1 MVEKERMTSV
11 EVLVIG
17 GGHAGCEAALASAR
31 MGVETALVTLDAS
44 KIGQMSCNPSIGG
57 LGKGQLVRE
66 VDALGGEMG
75 KAADATAVQVRML
88 NTRKGPAVQS
98 LRSQNDRVAYR
109 DYMQRV
115 IGETPNLTV
124 VEGEVASLDV
134 DQRRVTGIRTI
145 DGRALSCRAVVVASG
160 TFLNGVMH
168 RGASNSPGGRLGER
182 AATELSDSLRNLGF
196 DIGRLKTG
204 TPPRVDGKSIDYSEL
219 EIIAGDEFPEHFS
232 QERLSPADEQ
242 LPCYLTFTNART
254 HDIIRSALDQSPMYS
269 GRITGRGPRYCPSVE
284 DKIVRFPDRDSH
296 QIILEPEGWNTDEVY
311 VNGFSTSLPEPV
323 QDRALHTMKGLEDAE
338 ILQFGYAVEYD
349 FIPPENLTRSLE
361 TRQVDGLFLA
371 GQINGTTGYE
381 EAAAQGILAG
391 INAALKVSN
400 RPSFTLDRGEA
411 YIGVMVDDLIT
422 KGADEPYRM
431 FTSRAEYRLLLRH
444 DNADIRLSDR
454 AFEIGVIARERHE
467 ATVSQRRLVE
477 AESDRLKKEYVAP
490 VRINPILETRSST
503 PVSEPV
509 SLHKLLS
516 RPEIQYSDLYTVD
529 PDPMDHEP
537 SVIAQIQT
545 AVKYA
550 GYLERQHKEIARMR
564 TWESRGIPGNFDYA
578 SIRAMSHEA
587 REKLASVRPA
597 NVGQASRIPG
607 VTPADLSILVVH
619 LERVSAKQRSEKS
632 SAENRMFHVE
642 HSKT

>member
-1 MVEKERMTSV
+1 
-11 EVLVIG
+11 
-17 GGHAGCEAALASAR
+17 
-31 MGVETALVTLDAS
+31 MGVDTALVTLDAA

-75 KAADATAVQVRML
+75 KAADATAVQVKML

-115 IGETPNLTV
+115 IGETRNLAV
-124 VEGEVASLDV
+124 VEGEVTALDV
-134 DQRRVTGIRTI
+134 DRRGVTGIRTA
-145 DGRALSCRAVVVASG
+145 DGRSIACRAVVVASG

-168 RGASNSPGGRLGER
+168 RGRSNAPGGRLGEK
-182 AATELSDSLRNLGF
+182 AATKLSDSLRELGF
-196 DIGRLKTG
+196 NIGRLKTG
-204 TPPRVDGKSIDYSEL
+204 TPPRIDGKSIDFSQL
-219 EIIAGDEFPEHFS
+219 EIIPGDEFPEHFS
-232 QERLSPADEQ
+232 QERLSPPDEQ
-242 LPCYLTFTNART
+242 LPCYQTFTNART

-323 QDRALHTMKGLEDAE
+323 QDRALHTIKGLEKAE

-349 FIPPENLTRSLE
+349 FIPPENLTRTLE
-361 TRQVDGLFLA
+361 TRQLAGLFLA

-391 INAALKVSN
+391 INAALSVRD
-400 RPSFTLDRGEA
+400 RPAFTLDRGEA

-444 DNADIRLSDR
+444 DNADMRLSDR
-454 AFEIGVIARERHE
+454 AFEIGVISKERHE
-467 ATVSQRRLVE
+467 ATVRRRRVVEEETERLQRV
-477 AESDRLKKEYVAP
+477 YVAP
-490 VRINPILETRSST
+490 DRVNGILEARSSAT
-503 PVSEPV
+503 VSEPV
-509 SLHKLLS
+509 ALHKLLS
-516 RPEIQYSDLYTVD
+516 RPEIQYSDLYAID
-529 PDPMDHEP
+529 PVPMEHEP
-537 SVIAQIQT
+537 SVIGQIQT

-550 GYLERQHKEIARMR
+550 GYLDRQHKEIQRMR
-564 TWESRGIPGNFDYA
+564 SWESRVIPADFDYA

-587 REKLASVRPA
+587 REKLTAIRPA
-597 NVGQASRIPG
+597 NVSQASRIPG

-619 LERVSAKQRSEKS
+619 LERRKADRRDKKQ
-632 SAENRMFHVE
+632 MFHVE

>member
-1 MVEKERMTSV
+1 
-11 EVLVIG
+11 
-17 GGHAGCEAALASAR
+17 
-31 MGVETALVTLDAS
+31 MGVDTALVTLDAA

-75 KAADATAVQVRML
+75 KAADATAVQVKML

-115 IGETPNLTV
+115 IGETGNLTV
-124 VEGEVASLDV
+124 VEGEVTALDV
-134 DQRRVTGIRTI
+134 DRRGVTGIRTA
-145 DGRALSCRAVVVASG
+145 DGRSIACRAVVVASG

-168 RGASNSPGGRLGER
+168 RGRSNAPGGRLGEK
-182 AATELSDSLRNLGF
+182 AATELSDSLRELGF
-196 DIGRLKTG
+196 NIGRLKTG
-204 TPPRVDGKSIDYSEL
+204 TPPRIDGKSIDYSQL
-219 EIIAGDEFPEHFS
+219 EIIPGDEFPEHFS
-232 QERLSPADEQ
+232 EERLSPPDEQ
-242 LPCYLTFTNART
+242 LPCYQTFTNART

-284 DKIVRFPDRDSH
+284 DKIVRFADRDSH

-323 QDRALHTMKGLEDAE
+323 QDRALHTIKGLEEAE
-338 ILQFGYAVEYD
+338 IIQFGYAVEYD
-349 FIPPENLTRSLE
+349 FIPPENLTRTLE
-361 TRQVDGLFLA
+361 TRQLAGLFLA

-391 INAALKVSN
+391 INAALSVRE
-400 RPSFTLDRGEA
+400 RPAFTLDRGEA

-444 DNADIRLSDR
+444 DNADMRLSDR
-454 AFEIGVIARERHE
+454 AFEIGVISKERHE
-467 ATVSQRRLVE
+467 TTVRRRRVVEEETERLQRV
-477 AESDRLKKEYVAP
+477 YVAP
-490 VRINPILETRSST
+490 DRVNGILEARSSAT
-503 PVSEPV
+503 VTEPV

-516 RPEIQYSDLYTVD
+516 RPEIQYSDLYAID
-529 PDPMDHEP
+529 PDPMEHEP
-537 SVIAQIQT
+537 SVIGQIQT

-550 GYLERQHKEIARMR
+550 GYLDRQRKEIERMR
-564 TWESRGIPGNFDYA
+564 SWESRVIPADFDYA

-587 REKLASVRPA
+587 REKLTAIRPA

-619 LERVSAKQRSEKS
+619 LERRKADQRDKKQV
-632 SAENRMFHVE
+632 FHVE

>member
-1 MVEKERMTSV
+1 MKQVEI
-11 EVLVIG
+11 LVIG

-31 MGVETALVTLDAS
+31 MGVKTALVTLDAS

-75 KAADATAVQVRML
+75 KAADVTAVQTKML

-109 DYMQRV
+109 DYMQQV
-115 IGETPNLTV
+115 IADTANLTV
-124 VEGEVASLDV
+124 VEGEVSHLDV
-134 DQRRVTGIRTI
+134 HQRRVAGIRTR
-145 DGRALSCRAVVVASG
+145 DGRSISCKCVVVASG

-168 RGASNSPGGRLGER
+168 RGTSNAPGGRLGEK
-182 AATELSDSLRNLGF
+182 AATELSDSLRALGF
-196 DIGRLKTG
+196 NIGRLKTG
-204 TPPRVDGKSIDYSEL
+204 TPPRIDGKTIDYNGL
-219 EIIAGDEFPEHFS
+219 DIIPGDEYPEHFS

-242 LPCYLTFTNART
+242 LPCYMTFTNTRT
-254 HDIIRSALDQSPMYS
+254 HEIIGSALDQSPLYS

-323 QDRALHTMKGLEDAE
+323 QEQALHTIKGLENAE

-349 FIPPENLTRSLE
+349 FIPPENLTGSLE
-361 TRQVDGLFLA
+361 SRQVAGLFLA

-391 INAALKVSN
+391 INAGLAVRDRS
-400 RPSFTLDRGEA
+400 PFILDRGEA

-444 DNADIRLSDR
+444 DNADMRLAER
-454 AFEIGVIARERHE
+454 AFEIGVISRERRE
-467 ATVSQRRLVE
+467 VTVERRRLVE
-477 AESDRLKKEYVAP
+477 EETDRLKHVYVMPEA
-490 VRINPILETRSST
+490 INPLLAERTSS
-503 PVSEPV
+503 PVSESV
-509 SLHKLLS
+509 TLYKLLS
-516 RPEIQYSDLYTVD
+516 RPEIQYSDISTAD
-529 PDPMDHEP
+529 PCPMDYEP
-537 SVIAQIQT
+537 SVISQIQT
-545 AVKYA
+545 TVKYA
-550 GYLERQHKEIARMR
+550 GYLERQQKDIERMR
-564 TWESRGIPGNFDYA
+564 SWETRDIPQDFDYA
-578 SIRAMSHEA
+578 SIEALSHEA
-587 REKLASVRPA
+587 REKMGQIRPA

-607 VTPADLSILVVH
+607 VTPADVSILVVH
-619 LERVSAKQRSEKS
+619 LERYAS
-632 SAENRMFHVE
+632 SAHAKNKMFHVE
-642 HSKT
+642 HQKT

>member
-1 MVEKERMTSV
+1 MKQV

-31 MGVETALVTLDAS
+31 MGVTTALVTLDAS

-75 KAADATAVQVRML
+75 RAADATALQVKML

-98 LRSQNDRVAYR
+98 LRSQNDRIAYR
-109 DYMQRV
+109 EYMQRV
-115 IGETPNLTV
+115 IGGTDNLAV
-124 VEGEVASLDV
+124 VEGEVSHLEV
-134 DQRRVTGIRTI
+134 GQGRVKGIRTR
-145 DGRALSCRAVVVASG
+145 DGRSISCRAVVVASG
-160 TFLNGVMH
+160 TFLNGIMH
-168 RGASNSPGGRLGER
+168 RGTSNAPGGRLGEK
-182 AATELSDSLRNLGF
+182 AATELSDSLRALGF
-196 DIGRLKTG
+196 NIGRLKTG
-204 TPPRVDGKSIDYSEL
+204 TPPRIDGNSIDYSEL
-219 EIIAGDEFPEHFS
+219 EIIPGDEFPEHFS
-232 QERLSPADEQ
+232 QERLSPPDEQ
-242 LPCYLTFTNART
+242 LPCYLTFTNPRT

-284 DKIVRFPDRDSH
+284 DKIVRFSDRDSH

-323 QDRALHTMKGLEDAE
+323 QDQALHTIKGLENAA
-338 ILQFGYAVEYD
+338 ILQYGYAVEYD

-361 TRQVDGLFLA
+361 TRQVGGLFLA

-391 INAALKVSN
+391 INAALSVTD
-400 RPSFTLDRGEA
+400 RPAFILDRGEA
-411 YIGVMVDDLIT
+411 YIGVMIDDLIT

-444 DNADIRLSDR
+444 DNADMRLSDR
-454 AFEIGVIARERHE
+454 AVDIGVISRERHE
-467 ATVSQRRLVE
+467 ATVTRRRLVE
-477 AESDRLKKEYVAP
+477 GETDRLKRVYVPPAD
-490 VRINPILETRSST
+490 VNPLLQAKSSA

-516 RPEIQYSDLYTVD
+516 RPEIQYSDIYPVD

-537 SVIAQIQT
+537 SVIGQIQT
-545 AVKYA
+545 SVKYA
-550 GYLERQHKEIARMR
+550 GYLERQQKEIERMR
-564 TWESRGIPGNFDYA
+564 SWESRTIPTDFEYLA
-578 SIRAMSHEA
+578 IKALSHEA
-587 REKLASVRPA
+587 REKLDSIRPA

-607 VTPADLSILVVH
+607 ITPADLSILVVH
-619 LERVSAKQRSEKS
+619 LERRASDPRDEDKV
-632 SAENRMFHVE
+632 FHVE
-642 HSKT
+642 HRKA

>member
-1 MVEKERMTSV
+1 
-11 EVLVIG
+11 
-17 GGHAGCEAALASAR
+17 
-31 MGVETALVTLDAS
+31 MGVDTALVTLDAA

-75 KAADATAVQVRML
+75 KAADATAVQVKML

-115 IGETPNLTV
+115 IGETGNLTV
-124 VEGEVASLDV
+124 VEGEVTALDV
-134 DQRRVTGIRTI
+134 DRRGVTGIRTA
-145 DGRALSCRAVVVASG
+145 DGRSISCRAVVVASG

-168 RGASNSPGGRLGER
+168 RGRSNAPGGRLGEK
-182 AATELSDSLRNLGF
+182 AATELSDSLRELGF
-196 DIGRLKTG
+196 NIGRLKTG
-204 TPPRVDGKSIDYSEL
+204 TPPRIDGKSIDYSQL
-219 EIIAGDEFPEHFS
+219 EIIPGDEFPEHFS
-232 QERLSPADEQ
+232 EERLSPPDEQ
-242 LPCYLTFTNART
+242 LPCYQTFTNART

-284 DKIVRFPDRDSH
+284 DKIVRFADRDSH

-323 QDRALHTMKGLEDAE
+323 QDRALHTIKGLEEAE

-349 FIPPENLTRSLE
+349 FIPPENLTRTLE
-361 TRQVDGLFLA
+361 TRQLAGLFLA

-391 INAALKVSN
+391 INAALSVRD
-400 RPSFTLDRGEA
+400 RPAFTLDRGEA

-444 DNADIRLSDR
+444 DNADMRLSDR
-454 AFEIGVIARERHE
+454 AFEIGVISKERHE
-467 ATVSQRRLVE
+467 TTVRRRRVVEEETERLQRV
-477 AESDRLKKEYVAP
+477 YVAP
-490 VRINPILETRSST
+490 DRVNGILEARSSAT
-503 PVSEPV
+503 VSEPV

-516 RPEIQYSDLYTVD
+516 RPEIQYSDLYAID
-529 PDPMDHEP
+529 PDPMEHEP
-537 SVIAQIQT
+537 SVIGQIQT

-550 GYLERQHKEIARMR
+550 GYLDRQRKEIERMR
-564 TWESRGIPGNFDYA
+564 SWESRVIPADFDYT

-587 REKLASVRPA
+587 REKLTGIRPA

-619 LERVSAKQRSEKS
+619 LERRKADQRDKKQ
-632 SAENRMFHVE
+632 MFHVE

>member
-1 MVEKERMTSV
+1 MDGNDQQTTV

-75 KAADATAVQVRML
+75 KAADATAVQVKML

-98 LRSQNDRVAYR
+98 LRSQNDRAAYR

-115 IGETPNLTV
+115 IGETQNLTV
-124 VEGEVASLDV
+124 VEGEVSQVEVEKCRIAGV
-134 DQRRVTGIRTI
+134 RTS
-145 DGRALSCRAVVVASG
+145 DGRSISCQAVIVASG

-168 RGASNSPGGRLGER
+168 RGASNAPGGRLGEK
-182 AATELSDSLRNLGF
+182 AATSLSDSLRNLGF
-196 DIGRLKTG
+196 NIGRLKTG
-204 TPPRVDGKSIDYSEL
+204 TPPRIDGNSIDYSML
-219 EIIAGDEFPEHFS
+219 DIIPGDEFPEHFS

-242 LPCYLTFTNART
+242 LPCYQTFTNART
-254 HDIIRSALDQSPMYS
+254 HEIIRSALDQSPMFS

-311 VNGFSTSLPEPV
+311 VNGFSTSLPEPI
-323 QDRALHTMKGLEDAE
+323 QDLALHTIKGLEKAE
-338 ILQFGYAVEYD
+338 IVQFGYAVEYD

-361 TRQVDGLFLA
+361 TRQVAGLFLA

-381 EAAAQGILAG
+381 EAAAQGIYAG
-391 INAALKVSN
+391 INAALSVRK
-400 RPSFTLDRGEA
+400 RPAFILDRGEA
-411 YIGVMVDDLIT
+411 YIGVMIDDLIT

-444 DNADIRLSDR
+444 DNADMRLSDR
-454 AFEIGVIARERHE
+454 AFEVGVISRERHE
-467 ATVSQRRLVE
+467 TTVGRRRLVE
-477 AESDRLKKEYVAP
+477 GETERLKRVFVAP
-490 VRINPILETRSST
+490 DVINGILKARSSM
-503 PVSEPV
+503 PVAEPV
-509 SLHKLLS
+509 SMHKLLS
-516 RPEIQYSDLYTVD
+516 RPEIQYSDLYPVD
-529 PDPMDHEP
+529 PAPMDHEP
-537 SVIAQIQT
+537 SVIGQIQT

-550 GYLERQHKEIARMR
+550 GYLDRQRKEIERMR
-564 TWESRGIPGNFDYA
+564 TWESRGLPSDFDYA

-587 REKLASVRPA
+587 REKLTEIRPA

-619 LERVSAKQRSEKS
+619 LERRKS
-632 SAENRMFHVE
+632 VRRVKRQVFHVE
-642 HSKT
+642 QSKT

>member
-1 MVEKERMTSV
+1 
-11 EVLVIG
+11 
-17 GGHAGCEAALASAR
+17 
-31 MGVETALVTLDAS
+31 MGVDTALVTLDAA

-75 KAADATAVQVRML
+75 KAADATAVQVKML

-115 IGETPNLTV
+115 IGETGNLAV
-124 VEGEVASLDV
+124 VEGEVTALDV
-134 DQRRVTGIRTI
+134 DRRGVTGIRTA
-145 DGRALSCRAVVVASG
+145 DGRSIACRAVVVASG

-168 RGASNSPGGRLGER
+168 RGRSNAPGGRLGEK
-182 AATELSDSLRNLGF
+182 AATELSDSLRELGF
-196 DIGRLKTG
+196 NIGRLKTG
-204 TPPRVDGKSIDYSEL
+204 TPPRIDGKSIDYSQL
-219 EIIAGDEFPEHFS
+219 DIIPGDEFPEHFS
-232 QERLSPADEQ
+232 EERLSPPDEQ
-242 LPCYLTFTNART
+242 LPCYQTFTNART

-323 QDRALHTMKGLEDAE
+323 QDRALHTIKGLEQAE

-349 FIPPENLTRSLE
+349 FIPPENLTRTLE
-361 TRQVDGLFLA
+361 TRQLAGLFLA

-391 INAALKVSN
+391 INAALSVRA
-400 RPSFTLDRGEA
+400 RPAFTLDRGEA

-444 DNADIRLSDR
+444 DNADMRLSDR
-454 AFEIGVIARERHE
+454 AFEIGVISKERHE
-467 ATVSQRRLVE
+467 ATVRRRRVVEEETERLQRV
-477 AESDRLKKEYVAP
+477 YVAP
-490 VRINPILETRSST
+490 DRVNGILEARSSAT
-503 PVSEPV
+503 VSEPV
-509 SLHKLLS
+509 ALHKLLS
-516 RPEIQYSDLYTVD
+516 RPEIQYSDLYAID
-529 PDPMDHEP
+529 PDPMEHEP
-537 SVIAQIQT
+537 SVIGQIQT

-550 GYLERQHKEIARMR
+550 GYLDRQHKEIERMR
-564 TWESRGIPGNFDYA
+564 SWESRVIPADFDYA

-587 REKLASVRPA
+587 REKLTAIRPA

-619 LERVSAKQRSEKS
+619 LERRKADRRDKKQ
-632 SAENRMFHVE
+632 MFHVE

>member
-1 MVEKERMTSV
+1 MVENDRLTTV

-75 KAADATAVQVRML
+75 RAADATAVQVKML

-115 IGETPNLTV
+115 IGDTPNLTV
-124 VEGEVASLDV
+124 VEGEVACLDV
-134 DQRRVTGIRTI
+134 GQRRVTGVRTS
-145 DGRALSCRAVVVASG
+145 DGRTLYCRAVVVASG

-168 RGASNSPGGRLGER
+168 RGASNAPGGRLGER
-182 AATELSDSLRNLGF
+182 AATELSDSLRDLGF

-204 TPPRVDGKSIDYSEL
+204 TPPRIDGKSIDYSAL
-219 EIIAGDEFPEHFS
+219 EIIPGDEYPEQFS
-232 QERLSPADEQ
+232 HERQSPADEQ

-284 DKIVRFPDRDSH
+284 DKIVRFPDRDNH

-311 VNGFSTSLPEPV
+311 VNGFSTSLPEPE
-323 QDRALHTMKGLEDAE
+323 QERALHTIRGLEKAE

-349 FIPPENLTRSLE
+349 FIPPENLIRSLE
-361 TRQVDGLFLA
+361 TRQVGGLFLA

-391 INAALKVSN
+391 INAALKVGN
-400 RPSFTLDRGEA
+400 RPAFTLDRGEA

-454 AFEIGVIARERHE
+454 AFEIGVISRARHDDTTRR
-467 ATVSQRRLVE
+467 RRLVE
-477 AESDRLKKEYVAP
+477 AETDRLKRQFVTP
-490 VRINPILETRSST
+490 DRINGILETRSSSH
-503 PVSEPV
+503 VSDPV

-516 RPEIQYSDLYTVD
+516 RPEIQYSDLYPVD
-529 PDPMDHEP
+529 PDPMEHDP
-537 SVIAQIQT
+537 SVIGQIQT
-545 AVKYA
+545 SVKYA
-550 GYLERQHKEIARMR
+550 GYLDRQSKEIARMR
-564 TWESRGIPGNFDYA
+564 SWESKLIPEEFDYA
-578 SIRAMSHEA
+578 SIKAMSHEA
-587 REKLASVRPA
+587 REKLAGIRPA

-619 LERVSAKQRSEKS
+619 LERRTATSRNAEK
-632 SAENRMFHVE
+632 MFHVE
-642 HSKT
+642 HNKT

>member
-1 MVEKERMTSV
+1 MKQV

-17 GGHAGCEAALASAR
+17 GGHAGCEAALAAAR
-31 MGVETALVTLDAS
+31 MGVTTALVTLDAS

-75 KAADATAVQVRML
+75 RAADATALQVKML

-98 LRSQNDRVAYR
+98 LRSQNDRIAYR
-109 DYMQRV
+109 EYMQRV
-115 IGETPNLTV
+115 IGGTDNLAV
-124 VEGEVASLDV
+124 VEGEVSHLEV
-134 DQRRVTGIRTI
+134 GQGRVKGIRTR
-145 DGRALSCRAVVVASG
+145 DGRSISCRAVVVASG
-160 TFLNGVMH
+160 TFLNGIMH
-168 RGASNSPGGRLGER
+168 RGTSNAPGGRLGEK
-182 AATELSDSLRNLGF
+182 AATELSDSLRALGF

-204 TPPRVDGKSIDYSEL
+204 TPPRIDGNSIDYSEL
-219 EIIAGDEFPEHFS
+219 EIIPGDEFPEHFS
-232 QERLSPADEQ
+232 QERLSPPDEQ
-242 LPCYLTFTNART
+242 LPCYLTFTNPRT

-284 DKIVRFPDRDSH
+284 DKIVRFSDRDSH

-323 QDRALHTMKGLEDAE
+323 QDQALHTIKGLENAA
-338 ILQFGYAVEYD
+338 ILQYGYAVEYD

-361 TRQVDGLFLA
+361 TRQVGGLFLA

-391 INAALKVSN
+391 INAALSVTD
-400 RPSFTLDRGEA
+400 RPAFILDRGEA
-411 YIGVMVDDLIT
+411 YIGVMIDDLIT

-444 DNADIRLSDR
+444 DNADMRLSDR
-454 AFEIGVIARERHE
+454 AVDIGVISRERHE
-467 ATVSQRRLVE
+467 ATVTRRRLVE
-477 AESDRLKKEYVAP
+477 GETDRLKRVYVPPAE
-490 VRINPILETRSST
+490 VNPLLQAKSSA

-516 RPEIQYSDLYTVD
+516 RPEIQYSDIYPVD

-537 SVIAQIQT
+537 SVIGQIQT
-545 AVKYA
+545 SVKYA
-550 GYLERQHKEIARMR
+550 GYLERQQKEIERMR
-564 TWESRGIPGNFDYA
+564 SWESRTIPTDFEYLA
-578 SIRAMSHEA
+578 IKALSHEA
-587 REKLASVRPA
+587 REKLDSIRPA

-607 VTPADLSILVVH
+607 ITPADLSILVVH
-619 LERVSAKQRSEKS
+619 LERRASDPRDEDKV
-632 SAENRMFHVE
+632 FHVE
-642 HSKT
+642 HRKA

>member
-1 MVEKERMTSV
+1 MKSV

-31 MGVETALVTLDAS
+31 MGVRTALVTLDAS

-75 KAADATAVQVRML
+75 KAADATALQVKML

-109 DYMQRV
+109 KYMQRV
-115 IGETPNLTV
+115 IDEAENLTV
-124 VEGEVASLDV
+124 LEGEVTRMDV
-134 DQRRVTGIRTI
+134 DKRRVTAVHTR
-145 DGRALSCRAVVVASG
+145 DGRCIPCRTVVVASG
-160 TFLNGVMH
+160 TFLNGVTH
-168 RGASNSPGGRLGER
+168 RGTSNASGGRLGEP
-182 AATELSDSLRNLGF
+182 AATELSSSLRANGF
-196 DIGRLKTG
+196 NIGRLKTG
-204 TPPRVDGKSIDYSEL
+204 TPPRIDGRSIDYSVL
-219 EIIAGDEFPEHFS
+219 EAIPGDDMPEHFS
-232 QERLSPADEQ
+232 NERLSPPDEQ

-254 HDIIRSALDQSPMYS
+254 HAIIRSGLDQSPMYS

-311 VNGFSTSLPEPV
+311 VNGFSTSLPAPL
-323 QDRALHTMKGLEDAE
+323 QDQALHTIKGLEDAI

-361 TRQVDGLFLA
+361 TRQVGGLFLA

-391 INAALKVSN
+391 INAALSVRKE
-400 RPSFTLDRGEA
+400 PAFILDRGEA
-411 YIGVMVDDLIT
+411 YIGVMIDDLIT

-444 DNADIRLSDR
+444 DNADMRLSDR
-454 AFEIGVIARERHE
+454 AFETGVISRERHE
-467 ATVSQRRLVE
+467 ATVSKRRLV
-477 AESDRLKKEYVAP
+477 AEETDRLKRMYVAP
-490 VRINPILETRSST
+490 EQVNSLLKTKSSAT
-503 PVSEPV
+503 VSESV
-509 SLHKLLS
+509 SLYRLLS
-516 RPEIQYSDLYTVD
+516 RPEIQYSDLYAID
-529 PDPMDHEP
+529 PDPMHHEP
-537 SVIAQIQT
+537 SVISQIQT
-545 AVKYA
+545 AIKYA
-550 GYLERQHKEIARMR
+550 GYLERQQREIERMR
-564 TWESRGIPGNFDYA
+564 SWESRTIPAGFDYTA
-578 SIRAMSHEA
+578 ITALSHEA
-587 REKLASVRPA
+587 REKLNTIRPET
-597 NVGQASRIPG
+597 VGQASRISG

-619 LERVSAKQRSEKS
+619 LERSNATFRSKDQV
-632 SAENRMFHVE
+632 FHVE
-642 HSKT
+642 QAGT

>member
-1 MVEKERMTSV
+1 
-11 EVLVIG
+11 
-17 GGHAGCEAALASAR
+17 
-31 MGVETALVTLDAS
+31 MGVDTALVTLDAA

-75 KAADATAVQVRML
+75 KAADATAVQVKML

-115 IGETPNLTV
+115 IGETGNLTV
-124 VEGEVASLDV
+124 VEGEVTALDV
-134 DQRRVTGIRTI
+134 DRRGVTGIRTA
-145 DGRALSCRAVVVASG
+145 DGRSIACRAVVVASG

-168 RGASNSPGGRLGER
+168 RGRSNAPGGRLGEK
-182 AATELSDSLRNLGF
+182 AATELSDSLRELGF
-196 DIGRLKTG
+196 NIGRLKTG
-204 TPPRVDGKSIDYSEL
+204 TPPRIDGKSIDYSQL
-219 EIIAGDEFPEHFS
+219 DIIPGDEFPEHFS
-232 QERLSPADEQ
+232 EERLSPPDEQ
-242 LPCYLTFTNART
+242 LPCYQTFTNART

-323 QDRALHTMKGLEDAE
+323 QDRALHTIKGLEEAE

-349 FIPPENLTRSLE
+349 FIPPENLTRTLE
-361 TRQVDGLFLA
+361 TRQLAGLFLA

-391 INAALKVSN
+391 INAALSVRD
-400 RPSFTLDRGEA
+400 RPAFTLDRGEA

-444 DNADIRLSDR
+444 DNADMRLSDR
-454 AFEIGVIARERHE
+454 AFEIGVISKERHE
-467 ATVSQRRLVE
+467 TTVRRRRVVEEETERLQRV
-477 AESDRLKKEYVAP
+477 YVAP
-490 VRINPILETRSST
+490 DRVNGILEARSSAT
-503 PVSEPV
+503 VSEPV

-516 RPEIQYSDLYTVD
+516 RPEIQYSDLYAID
-529 PDPMDHEP
+529 PDPMEHEP
-537 SVIAQIQT
+537 SVIGQIQT

-550 GYLERQHKEIARMR
+550 GYLDRQRKEIERMR
-564 TWESRGIPGNFDYA
+564 SWESRVIPADFDYA

-587 REKLASVRPA
+587 REKLTAIRPA

-619 LERVSAKQRSEKS
+619 LERRKADRRDKKQV
-632 SAENRMFHVE
+632 FHVE

>member
-1 MVEKERMTSV
+1 MDGNDQMKPV

-31 MGVETALVTLDAS
+31 LGVETALVTLDAS

-75 KAADATAVQVRML
+75 KAADATAVQVKML

-98 LRSQNDRVAYR
+98 LRSQNDRIAYR

-115 IGETPNLTV
+115 IGETEHLTV
-124 VEGEVASLDV
+124 VEGEVSRLEVED
-134 DQRRVTGIRTI
+134 RRVVGIRTS
-145 DGRALSCRAVVVASG
+145 DGRIISCMAVIVASG

-168 RGASNSPGGRLGER
+168 RGTSNAPGGRLGEK
-182 AATELSDSLRNLGF
+182 AATELSDSLRALGF
-196 DIGRLKTG
+196 NIGRLKTG
-204 TPPRVDGKSIDYSEL
+204 TPPRIDGNSIDYSEL
-219 EIIAGDEFPEHFS
+219 EIMAGDKFPEHFS
-232 QERLSPADEQ
+232 HERLSPADEQ
-242 LPCYLTFTNART
+242 LPCYLTSTNART
-254 HDIIRSALDQSPMYS
+254 HEIIGSALDQSPMYS

-323 QDRALHTMKGLEDAE
+323 QDRALHTIKGLGNAV

-349 FIPPENLTRSLE
+349 FIPPENLTRTLE

-391 INAALKVSN
+391 INAALSVRN
-400 RPSFTLDRGEA
+400 RPAFILDRGEA
-411 YIGVMVDDLIT
+411 YIGVMIDDLIT

-444 DNADIRLSDR
+444 DNADLRLSDR
-454 AFEIGVIARERHE
+454 AYEIGVISRERHE
-467 ATVSQRRLVE
+467 ATEARRRMV
-477 AESDRLKKEYVAP
+477 DDQTNRLKQVYVAP
-490 VRINPILETRSST
+490 DKVNALLSGKSSA
-503 PVSEPV
+503 PVSESV
-509 SLHKLLS
+509 SLHKLMS
-516 RPEIQYSDLYTVD
+516 RPEIQYSDISAVD
-529 PDPMDHEP
+529 PVPIEHEP
-537 SVIAQIQT
+537 SVIGQIQT
-545 AVKYA
+545 AIKYA
-550 GYLERQHKEIARMR
+550 GYLERQQRDIERMR
-564 TWESRGIPGNFDYA
+564 TWESRAIPPGFDYA
-578 SIRAMSHEA
+578 SITALSHEA
-587 REKLASVRPA
+587 REKMAKIRPET
-597 NVGQASRIPG
+597 VGQASRIPG

-619 LERVSAKQRSEKS
+619 LERRDSTNRSETK
-632 SAENRMFHVE
+632 MFHVE
-642 HSKT
+642 HGES

>member
-1 MVEKERMTSV
+1 MKQV

-75 KAADATAVQVRML
+75 KAADVTAVQVKML

-115 IGETPNLTV
+115 IGDTANLTV
-124 VEGEVASLDV
+124 VEGEVSQLDV
-134 DQRRVTGIRTI
+134 DSRRLTGIRTS
-145 DGRALSCRAVVVASG
+145 DGRSISCRAVVVASG

-168 RGASNSPGGRLGER
+168 RGSSNESGGRLGEKS
-182 AATELSDSLRNLGF
+182 ATELSDSLRALGF
-196 DIGRLKTG
+196 NIGRLKTG
-204 TPPRVDGKSIDYSEL
+204 TPPRIDGNTIDYSEL
-219 EIIAGDEFPEHFS
+219 QIIPGDDFPEHFS
-232 QERLSPADEQ
+232 HERLSPADEQ
-242 LPCYLTFTNART
+242 LPCYLTFTNVRT
-254 HDIIRSALDQSPMYS
+254 HEIIGSALDQSPMHS

-284 DKIVRFPDRDSH
+284 DKIVRFPDRDRH

-323 QDRALHTMKGLEDAE
+323 QDQALHTITGLENAV
-338 ILQFGYAVEYD
+338 IIQFGYAVEYD
-349 FIPPENLTRSLE
+349 FIPPENLTRTLE
-361 TRQVDGLFLA
+361 TRQVAGLFLA

-391 INAALKVSN
+391 INAALSVRNKA
-400 RPSFTLDRGEA
+400 SFTLDRGEA
-411 YIGVMVDDLIT
+411 YIGVMIDDLIT

-444 DNADIRLSDR
+444 DNADMRLSDR
-454 AFEIGVIARERHE
+454 AFSIGVITRERHD
-467 ATVSQRRLVE
+467 ATVERRRLVE
-477 AESDRLKKEYVAP
+477 AETDRLKGVYVAP
-490 VRINPILETRSST
+490 EKVNPLLKARSSA
-503 PVSEPV
+503 PVSESV
-509 SLHKLLS
+509 SLYKLLS
-516 RPEIQYSDLYTVD
+516 RPEIQYADIAQVD

-537 SVIAQIQT
+537 SAIAQIQT

-550 GYLERQHKEIARMR
+550 GYLERQQKDIERMR
-564 TWESRGIPGNFDYA
+564 TWESRAIPSGFEYT
-578 SIRAMSHEA
+578 SITALSHEA
-587 REKLASVRPA
+587 REKMDKIRPQ

-607 VTPADLSILVVH
+607 VTPADISILVVH
-619 LERVSAKQRSEKS
+619 LERYATTVRSEYQV
-632 SAENRMFHVE
+632 FHVE
-642 HSKT
+642 HHKP

>member
-1 MVEKERMTSV
+1 
-11 EVLVIG
+11 
-17 GGHAGCEAALASAR
+17 
-31 MGVETALVTLDAS
+31 MGVDTALVTLDAA

-75 KAADATAVQVRML
+75 KAADATAVQVKML

-115 IGETPNLTV
+115 IGETGNLAV
-124 VEGEVASLDV
+124 VEGEVTALDV
-134 DQRRVTGIRTI
+134 DRRGVTGIRTA
-145 DGRALSCRAVVVASG
+145 DGRSIACRAVVVASG

-168 RGASNSPGGRLGER
+168 RGRSNAPGGRLGEK
-182 AATELSDSLRNLGF
+182 AATELSDSLRELGF
-196 DIGRLKTG
+196 NIGRLKTG
-204 TPPRVDGKSIDYSEL
+204 TPPRIDGKSIDYSQL
-219 EIIAGDEFPEHFS
+219 DIIPGDEFPEHFS
-232 QERLSPADEQ
+232 EERLSPPDEQ
-242 LPCYLTFTNART
+242 LPCYQTFTNART

-323 QDRALHTMKGLEDAE
+323 QDRALHTIKGLEQAE

-349 FIPPENLTRSLE
+349 FIPPENLTRTLE
-361 TRQVDGLFLA
+361 TRQLAGLFLA

-391 INAALKVSN
+391 INAALSVRA
-400 RPSFTLDRGEA
+400 RPAFTLDRGEA

-444 DNADIRLSDR
+444 DNADMRLSDR
-454 AFEIGVIARERHE
+454 AFEIGVISKERHE
-467 ATVSQRRLVE
+467 ATVRRRRVVEEETERLQRV
-477 AESDRLKKEYVAP
+477 YVAP
-490 VRINPILETRSST
+490 DRVNGILEARSSAA
-503 PVSEPV
+503 VSEPV

-516 RPEIQYSDLYTVD
+516 RPEIQYSDLYAID
-529 PDPMDHEP
+529 PVPMEHEL
-537 SVIAQIQT
+537 SVIGQIQT

-550 GYLERQHKEIARMR
+550 GYLDRQRKEIERMR
-564 TWESRGIPGNFDYA
+564 SWESRVIPADFDYV

-587 REKLASVRPA
+587 REKLARIRPA

-619 LERVSAKQRSEKS
+619 LERRNAARRDKS
-632 SAENRMFHVE
+632 QVFHVE

>member
-1 MVEKERMTSV
+1 
-11 EVLVIG
+11 
-17 GGHAGCEAALASAR
+17 
-31 MGVETALVTLDAS
+31 MGVDTALVTLDAA

-75 KAADATAVQVRML
+75 KAADATAVQVKML

-115 IGETPNLTV
+115 IGETGNLAV
-124 VEGEVASLDV
+124 VEGEVTALDV
-134 DQRRVTGIRTI
+134 DRRGVTGIRTA
-145 DGRALSCRAVVVASG
+145 DGRSIACRAVVVASG

-168 RGASNSPGGRLGER
+168 RGRSNAPGGRLGEK
-182 AATELSDSLRNLGF
+182 AATELSDSLRELGF
-196 DIGRLKTG
+196 NIGRLKTG
-204 TPPRVDGKSIDYSEL
+204 TPPRIDGKSIDFSQL
-219 EIIAGDEFPEHFS
+219 EIIPGDEFPEHFS
-232 QERLSPADEQ
+232 QERLSPPDEQ
-242 LPCYLTFTNART
+242 LPCYQTFTNART

-323 QDRALHTMKGLEDAE
+323 QDRALHTIKGLEQAE

-349 FIPPENLTRSLE
+349 FIPPENLTRTLE
-361 TRQVDGLFLA
+361 TRQLAGLFLA

-391 INAALKVSN
+391 INAALSVRD
-400 RPSFTLDRGEA
+400 RPAFTLDRGEA

-444 DNADIRLSDR
+444 DNADMRLSDR
-454 AFEIGVIARERHE
+454 AFEIGVISKERHE
-467 ATVSQRRLVE
+467 TTVRRRRVVEEETERLQRV
-477 AESDRLKKEYVAP
+477 YVAP
-490 VRINPILETRSST
+490 DRVNGILEARSSAT
-503 PVSEPV
+503 VSEPV

-516 RPEIQYSDLYTVD
+516 RPEIQYSDLYAID
-529 PDPMDHEP
+529 PDPMEHEP
-537 SVIAQIQT
+537 SVIGQIQT

-550 GYLERQHKEIARMR
+550 GYLDRQRKEIERMR
-564 TWESRGIPGNFDYA
+564 SWESRVIPADFDYA

-587 REKLASVRPA
+587 REKLTGIRPA

-619 LERVSAKQRSEKS
+619 LERRKADRRDKKQV
-632 SAENRMFHVE
+632 FHVE

>member
-1 MVEKERMTSV
+1 MKQV

-31 MGVETALVTLDAS
+31 MGVTTALVTLDAS

-75 KAADATAVQVRML
+75 RAADATALQVKML

-98 LRSQNDRVAYR
+98 LRSQNDRIAYR
-109 DYMQRV
+109 EYMQRV
-115 IGETPNLTV
+115 IGGTDNLAV
-124 VEGEVASLDV
+124 VEGEVSHLEV
-134 DQRRVTGIRTI
+134 GQGRVKGIRTR
-145 DGRALSCRAVVVASG
+145 DGRSISCRAVVVASG
-160 TFLNGVMH
+160 TFLNGIMH
-168 RGASNSPGGRLGER
+168 RGTSNAPGGRLGEK
-182 AATELSDSLRNLGF
+182 AATELSDSLRALGF

-204 TPPRVDGKSIDYSEL
+204 TPPRIDGNSIDYSEL
-219 EIIAGDEFPEHFS
+219 EIIPGDEFPEHFS
-232 QERLSPADEQ
+232 QERLSPPDEQ
-242 LPCYLTFTNART
+242 LPCYLTFTNPRT

-284 DKIVRFPDRDSH
+284 DKIVRFSDRDSH

-323 QDRALHTMKGLEDAE
+323 QDQALHTIKGLENAA
-338 ILQFGYAVEYD
+338 ILQYGYAVEYD

-361 TRQVDGLFLA
+361 TRQVGGLFLA

-391 INAALKVSN
+391 INAALSVN
-400 RPSFTLDRGEA
+400 DRPAFILDRGEA
-411 YIGVMVDDLIT
+411 YIGVMIDDLIT

-444 DNADIRLSDR
+444 DNADMRLSDR
-454 AFEIGVIARERHE
+454 AVDIGVISRERHE
-467 ATVSQRRLVE
+467 ATVTRRRLVE
-477 AESDRLKKEYVAP
+477 GETDRLKRVYVPPAD
-490 VRINPILETRSST
+490 VNPLLQAKSSA

-516 RPEIQYSDLYTVD
+516 RPEIQYSDIYPVD

-537 SVIAQIQT
+537 SVIGQIQT
-545 AVKYA
+545 SVKYA
-550 GYLERQHKEIARMR
+550 GYLERQQKEIERMR
-564 TWESRGIPGNFDYA
+564 SWESRTIPTDFEYLA
-578 SIRAMSHEA
+578 IKALSHEA
-587 REKLASVRPA
+587 REKLDSIRPA

-607 VTPADLSILVVH
+607 ITPADLSILVVH
-619 LERVSAKQRSEKS
+619 LERRASDPRDEDKV
-632 SAENRMFHVE
+632 FHVE
-642 HSKT
+642 HRKA

>member
-1 MVEKERMTSV
+1 MVGTDLMKQV

-17 GGHAGCEAALASAR
+17 GGHAGCEAALAAAR
-31 MGVETALVTLDAS
+31 MGVTTALVTLDAS

-75 KAADATAVQVRML
+75 RAADATALQVKML

-98 LRSQNDRVAYR
+98 LRSQNDRIAYR
-109 DYMQRV
+109 EYMQRV
-115 IGETPNLTV
+115 IGGTDNLAV
-124 VEGEVASLDV
+124 VEGEVSYLEV
-134 DQRRVTGIRTI
+134 GQGRVKGIRTR
-145 DGRALSCRAVVVASG
+145 DGRSISCRAVVVASG
-160 TFLNGVMH
+160 TFLNGIMH
-168 RGASNSPGGRLGER
+168 RGTSNAPGGRLGEK
-182 AATELSDSLRNLGF
+182 AATELSDSLRALGF

-204 TPPRVDGKSIDYSEL
+204 TPPRIDGNSIDYSEL
-219 EIIAGDEFPEHFS
+219 EIIPGDEFPEHFS

-242 LPCYLTFTNART
+242 LPCYLTFTNPRT

-284 DKIVRFPDRDSH
+284 DKIVRFSDRDSH

-323 QDRALHTMKGLEDAE
+323 QDQALHTIKGLENAA
-338 ILQFGYAVEYD
+338 ILQYGYAVEYD

-361 TRQVDGLFLA
+361 TRQVGGLFLA

-391 INAALKVSN
+391 INAALSVTD
-400 RPSFTLDRGEA
+400 RPAFILDRGEA
-411 YIGVMVDDLIT
+411 YIGVMIDDLIT

-444 DNADIRLSDR
+444 DNADMRLSDR
-454 AFEIGVIARERHE
+454 AVDIGVISRERHE
-467 ATVSQRRLVE
+467 ATVTRRRLVE
-477 AESDRLKKEYVAP
+477 GETDRLKRVYVPPAD
-490 VRINPILETRSST
+490 VNPLLQAKSSA

-516 RPEIQYSDLYTVD
+516 RPEIQYSDIYPVD

-537 SVIAQIQT
+537 SVIGQIQT
-545 AVKYA
+545 SVKYA
-550 GYLERQHKEIARMR
+550 GYLERQQKEIERMR
-564 TWESRGIPGNFDYA
+564 SWESRTIPTDFEYLA
-578 SIRAMSHEA
+578 IKALSHEA
-587 REKLASVRPA
+587 REKLDSIRPA

-607 VTPADLSILVVH
+607 ITPADLSILVVH
-619 LERVSAKQRSEKS
+619 LERRASDPRDEDKV
-632 SAENRMFHVE
+632 FHVE
-642 HSKT
+642 HRKA

>member
-1 MVEKERMTSV
+1 
-11 EVLVIG
+11 
-17 GGHAGCEAALASAR
+17 
-31 MGVETALVTLDAS
+31 MGVDTALVTLDAA

-75 KAADATAVQVRML
+75 KAADATAVQVKML

-115 IGETPNLTV
+115 IGETGNLTV
-124 VEGEVASLDV
+124 VEGEVTALDV
-134 DQRRVTGIRTI
+134 DRRGVTGIRTA
-145 DGRALSCRAVVVASG
+145 DGRSIVCRAVVVASG

-168 RGASNSPGGRLGER
+168 RGRSNAPGGRLGEK
-182 AATELSDSLRNLGF
+182 AATELSDSLRELGF
-196 DIGRLKTG
+196 NIGRLKTG
-204 TPPRVDGKSIDYSEL
+204 TPPRIDGKSIVYSQL
-219 EIIAGDEFPEHFS
+219 EIIPGDEFPEHFS
-232 QERLSPADEQ
+232 EERLSPPDEQ
-242 LPCYLTFTNART
+242 LPCYQTFTNART

-323 QDRALHTMKGLEDAE
+323 QDRALHTIKGLEEAE

-349 FIPPENLTRSLE
+349 FIPPENMTRTLE
-361 TRQVDGLFLA
+361 TRQLARLFLA

-391 INAALKVSN
+391 INAALSVRD
-400 RPSFTLDRGEA
+400 RPPFTLDRGEA

-444 DNADIRLSDR
+444 DNADMRLSDR
-454 AFEIGVIARERHE
+454 AFEIGVISKERHE
-467 ATVSQRRLVE
+467 ATVRRRRVVEEETERLQRV
-477 AESDRLKKEYVAP
+477 YVAP
-490 VRINPILETRSST
+490 DRVNGILEARSSAT
-503 PVSEPV
+503 VSEPV

-516 RPEIQYSDLYTVD
+516 RPEIQYSDLYAID
-529 PDPMDHEP
+529 PDPMEHEP
-537 SVIAQIQT
+537 SVIGQIQT

-550 GYLERQHKEIARMR
+550 GYLDRQRKEIERMR
-564 TWESRGIPGNFDYA
+564 SWESRVIPADFDYA

-587 REKLASVRPA
+587 REKLTSIRPA

-619 LERVSAKQRSEKS
+619 LERRKADRRDKKQ
-632 SAENRMFHVE
+632 MFHVE

>member
-1 MVEKERMTSV
+1 MAGTDLAKPA

-31 MGVETALVTLDAS
+31 MGVATALVTLDAS

-75 KAADATAVQVRML
+75 KAADATALQVKML

-98 LRSQNDRVAYR
+98 LRSQNDRSAYR
-109 DYMQRV
+109 KYMQRV
-115 IGETPNLTV
+115 IGEAENLAV
-124 VEGEVASLDV
+124 VEGEVTHLDV
-134 DQRRVTGIRTI
+134 DGRRVTAVRTS
-145 DGRALSCRAVVVASG
+145 DGRSISCRAVVVASG

-168 RGASNSPGGRLGER
+168 RGKSNAPGGRMGEK
-182 AATELSDSLRNLGF
+182 AATELSDSLRALGF
-196 DIGRLKTG
+196 NIGRLKTG
-204 TPPRVDGKSIDYSEL
+204 TPPRIDGNTIDYNEL
-219 EIIAGDEFPEHFS
+219 EVIPGDEFPEHFS
-232 QERLSPADEQ
+232 HERLSPADEQ

-284 DKIVRFPDRDSH
+284 DKIVRFSDRDSH

-323 QDRALHTMKGLEDAE
+323 QDKALHTIKGLENAD

-349 FIPPENLTRSLE
+349 FIPPENLIRSLE

-391 INAALKVSN
+391 INAALSVRN
-400 RPSFTLDRGEA
+400 RPAFILDRGEA
-411 YIGVMVDDLIT
+411 YIGVMIDDLIT

-444 DNADIRLSDR
+444 DNADMRLSDR
-454 AFEIGVIARERHE
+454 AFENGVISRERHE
-467 ATVSQRRLVE
+467 ATVARRRLVE
-477 AESDRLKKEYVAP
+477 EETERLKGVYVAP
-490 VRINPILETRSST
+490 NRTNPLLTARSSA

-516 RPEIQYSDLYTVD
+516 RPEIQYADLSTID

-537 SVIAQIQT
+537 SVIGQIQT

-550 GYLERQHKEIARMR
+550 GYLERQQRDIERMR
-564 TWESRGIPGNFDYA
+564 SWESRSIPTDFDYNA
-578 SIRAMSHEA
+578 ISALSHEA
-587 REKLASVRPA
+587 REKLTRVGPET
-597 NVGQASRIPG
+597 VGQASRIPG

-619 LERVSAKQRSEKS
+619 LERRNAACRG
-632 SAENRMFHVE
+632 ENQVFHVE
-642 HSKT
+642 HPDA

>member
-1 MVEKERMTSV
+1 MVDNDRLTSV

-75 KAADATAVQVRML
+75 KAADATAVHVRML

-109 DYMQRV
+109 DFMQRV
-115 IGETPNLTV
+115 IGRTANLTV
-124 VEGEVASLDV
+124 VEAEVAYLNV
-134 DQRRVTGIRTI
+134 EQRRVTGIRTG
-145 DGRALSCRAVVVASG
+145 DGRTLSCRAVVVASG

-168 RGASNSPGGRLGER
+168 RGASNASGGRLGER
-182 AATELSDSLRNLGF
+182 AATELSNSLRDLGF

-204 TPPRVDGKSIDYSEL
+204 TPPRVDGKTIDYSAL
-219 EIIAGDEFPEHFS
+219 EVIPGDEFPDHFS

-242 LPCYLTFTNART
+242 LPCHVTFTNART

-284 DKIVRFPDRDSH
+284 DKIVRFADRDSH

-311 VNGFSTSLPEPV
+311 VNGFSTSLPESV
-323 QDRALHTMKGLEDAE
+323 QERALHTIKGLEQAE

-349 FIPPENLTRSLE
+349 FIPPVNLTRSLE

-391 INAALKVSN
+391 INAALKVLS
-400 RPSFTLDRGEA
+400 RPPFTLDRAEA
-411 YIGVMVDDLIT
+411 YIGVMIDDLIT

-454 AFEIGVIARERHE
+454 AFEIGVISRERHE
-467 ATVSQRRLVE
+467 ATVNRRRLVE
-477 AESDRLKKEYVAP
+477 AETKRLKRVFVAP
-490 VRINPILETRSST
+490 DKMNSILASRNST
-503 PVSEPV
+503 PVTEPV

-529 PDPMDHEP
+529 PAPMEHEP
-537 SVIAQIQT
+537 SVIGQIQT

-550 GYLERQHKEIARMR
+550 GYLERQQKEIERMR
-564 TWESRGIPGNFDYA
+564 SWESCGIPANFDFA

-587 REKLASVRPA
+587 REKLDAIRPA

-607 VTPADLSILVVH
+607 VTPADLTILVVH
-619 LERVSAKQRSEKS
+619 LERVTAKSRSDQQ
-632 SAENRMFHVE
+632 MFHVE
-642 HSKT
+642 HTRT

>member
-1 MVEKERMTSV
+1 MKQV

-17 GGHAGCEAALASAR
+17 GGHAGCEAALAAAR
-31 MGVETALVTLDAS
+31 MGVTTALVTLDAS

-75 KAADATAVQVRML
+75 RAADATALQVKML

-98 LRSQNDRVAYR
+98 LRSQNDRIAYR
-109 DYMQRV
+109 EYMQRV
-115 IGETPNLTV
+115 IGGTDNLAV
-124 VEGEVASLDV
+124 VEGEVSHLEV
-134 DQRRVTGIRTI
+134 GQGRVKGIRTR
-145 DGRALSCRAVVVASG
+145 DGRSISCRAVVVASG
-160 TFLNGVMH
+160 TFLNGIMH
-168 RGASNSPGGRLGER
+168 RGTSNAPGGRLGEK
-182 AATELSDSLRNLGF
+182 AATELSDSLRALGF

-204 TPPRVDGKSIDYSEL
+204 TPPRIDGNSIDYSEL
-219 EIIAGDEFPEHFS
+219 EIIPGDEFPEHFS
-232 QERLSPADEQ
+232 QERLSPPDEQ
-242 LPCYLTFTNART
+242 LPCYLTFTNPRT

-284 DKIVRFPDRDSH
+284 DKIVRFSDRDSH
-296 QIILEPEGWNTDEVY
+296 RIILEPEGWNTDEVY

-323 QDRALHTMKGLEDAE
+323 QDQALHTIKGLENAA
-338 ILQFGYAVEYD
+338 ILQYGYAVEYD

-361 TRQVDGLFLA
+361 TRQVGGLFLA

-391 INAALKVSN
+391 INAALSVN
-400 RPSFTLDRGEA
+400 DRPAFILDRGEA
-411 YIGVMVDDLIT
+411 YIGVMIDDLIT

-444 DNADIRLSDR
+444 DNADMRLSDR
-454 AFEIGVIARERHE
+454 AVDIGVISRERHE
-467 ATVSQRRLVE
+467 TTVTRRRLVE
-477 AESDRLKKEYVAP
+477 GETDRLKRVYVPPAE
-490 VRINPILETRSST
+490 VNPLLQAKSSA

-516 RPEIQYSDLYTVD
+516 RPEIQYSDIYPVD

-537 SVIAQIQT
+537 SVIGQIQT
-545 AVKYA
+545 SVKYA
-550 GYLERQHKEIARMR
+550 GYLERQQKEIERMR
-564 TWESRGIPGNFDYA
+564 SWESRTIPTDFEYLA
-578 SIRAMSHEA
+578 IKALSHEA
-587 REKLASVRPA
+587 REKLDSIRPA

-607 VTPADLSILVVH
+607 ITPADLSILVVH
-619 LERVSAKQRSEKS
+619 LERRASDPRDEDKV
-632 SAENRMFHVE
+632 FHVE
-642 HSKT
+642 HRKA

>member
-1 MVEKERMTSV
+1 MKQV

-17 GGHAGCEAALASAR
+17 GGHAGCEAALAAAR
-31 MGVETALVTLDAS
+31 MGVTTALVTLDAS

-75 KAADATAVQVRML
+75 RAADATALQVKML

-98 LRSQNDRVAYR
+98 LRSQNDRIAYR
-109 DYMQRV
+109 EYMQRV
-115 IGETPNLTV
+115 IGGTDNLAV
-124 VEGEVASLDV
+124 VEGEVSYLEV
-134 DQRRVTGIRTI
+134 GQGRVKGIRTR
-145 DGRALSCRAVVVASG
+145 DGRSISCRAVVVASG
-160 TFLNGVMH
+160 TFLNGIMH
-168 RGASNSPGGRLGER
+168 RGTSNAPGGRLGEK
-182 AATELSDSLRNLGF
+182 AATELSDSLRALGF

-204 TPPRVDGKSIDYSEL
+204 TPPRIDGNSIDYSEL
-219 EIIAGDEFPEHFS
+219 EIIPGDEFPEHFS

-242 LPCYLTFTNART
+242 LPCYLTFTNPRT

-284 DKIVRFPDRDSH
+284 DKIVRFSDRDSH

-323 QDRALHTMKGLEDAE
+323 QDQALHTIKGLENAA
-338 ILQFGYAVEYD
+338 ILQYGYAVEYD

-361 TRQVDGLFLA
+361 TRQVGGLFLA

-391 INAALKVSN
+391 INAALSVTD
-400 RPSFTLDRGEA
+400 RPAFILDRGEA
-411 YIGVMVDDLIT
+411 YIGVMIDDLIT

-444 DNADIRLSDR
+444 DNADMRLSDR
-454 AFEIGVIARERHE
+454 AVDIGVISRERHE
-467 ATVSQRRLVE
+467 ATVTRRRLVE
-477 AESDRLKKEYVAP
+477 GETDRLKRVYVPPAD
-490 VRINPILETRSST
+490 VNPLLQAKSSA

-516 RPEIQYSDLYTVD
+516 RPEIQYSDIYPVD

-537 SVIAQIQT
+537 SVIGQIQT
-545 AVKYA
+545 SVKYA
-550 GYLERQHKEIARMR
+550 GYLERQQKEIERMR
-564 TWESRGIPGNFDYA
+564 SWESRTIPTDFEYLA
-578 SIRAMSHEA
+578 IKALSHEA
-587 REKLASVRPA
+587 REKLDSIRPA

-607 VTPADLSILVVH
+607 ITPADLSILVVH
-619 LERVSAKQRSEKS
+619 LERRASDPRDEDKV
-632 SAENRMFHVE
+632 FHVE
-642 HSKT
+642 HRKA

>member
-1 MVEKERMTSV
+1 
-11 EVLVIG
+11 
-17 GGHAGCEAALASAR
+17 
-31 MGVETALVTLDAS
+31 MGVDTALVTLDAA

-75 KAADATAVQVRML
+75 KAADATAVQVKML

-115 IGETPNLTV
+115 IGETGNLTV
-124 VEGEVASLDV
+124 VEGEVTALDV
-134 DQRRVTGIRTI
+134 DRRGVTGIRTA
-145 DGRALSCRAVVVASG
+145 DGRSIACRAVVVASG

-168 RGASNSPGGRLGER
+168 RGRSNAPGGRLGEK
-182 AATELSDSLRNLGF
+182 AATELSDSLRELGF
-196 DIGRLKTG
+196 NIGRLKTG
-204 TPPRVDGKSIDYSEL
+204 TPPRIDGKSIDYSQL
-219 EIIAGDEFPEHFS
+219 EIIPGDEFPEHFS
-232 QERLSPADEQ
+232 EERLSPPDEQ
-242 LPCYLTFTNART
+242 LPCYQTFTNART

-323 QDRALHTMKGLEDAE
+323 QDRALHTIKGLEEAE

-349 FIPPENLTRSLE
+349 FIPPENLSRTLE
-361 TRQVDGLFLA
+361 TRQLAGLFLA

-391 INAALKVSN
+391 INAALSVRD
-400 RPSFTLDRGEA
+400 RPAFSLDRGEA

-444 DNADIRLSDR
+444 DNADMRLSDR
-454 AFEIGVIARERHE
+454 AFEIGVISKERHE
-467 ATVSQRRLVE
+467 TTVRRRRVVEEETERLQRVYVPP
-477 AESDRLKKEYVAP
+477 DRV
-490 VRINPILETRSST
+490 NGILEARSSAT
-503 PVSEPV
+503 VSEPV

-516 RPEIQYSDLYTVD
+516 RPEIQYSDLYAID
-529 PDPMDHEP
+529 PDPMEHEP
-537 SVIAQIQT
+537 SVIGQIQT

-550 GYLERQHKEIARMR
+550 GYLDRQRKEIERMR
-564 TWESRGIPGNFDYA
+564 SWESREIPADFDYA

-587 REKLASVRPA
+587 REKLTAIRPA

-619 LERVSAKQRSEKS
+619 LERRKADRRDKKQ
-632 SAENRMFHVE
+632 MFHVE

>member
-1 MVEKERMTSV
+1 MAGNDRVTSV

-31 MGVETALVTLDAS
+31 MGVDTALVTLDAS

-75 KAADATAVQVRML
+75 KAADATAVQVKML

-98 LRSQNDRVAYR
+98 LRSQNDRIAYR

-115 IGETPNLTV
+115 IEETENLTV
-124 VEGEVASLDV
+124 VEGEVSGLDV
-134 DQRRVTGIRTI
+134 DQQGVTGVRTS
-145 DGRALSCRAVVVASG
+145 DGRTLTCRAVVVASG

-168 RGASNSPGGRLGER
+168 RGRSNAPGGRLGEK
-182 AATELSDSLRNLGF
+182 AATELSDSLRDLGF
-196 DIGRLKTG
+196 NIGRLKTG
-204 TPPRVDGKSIDYSEL
+204 TPPRVDGKSIDYSQL
-219 EIIAGDEFPEHFS
+219 EIIPGDKFPEHFS
-232 QERLSPADEQ
+232 QERLSPPDEQ
-242 LPCYLTFTNART
+242 LPCYQTFTNART
-254 HDIIRSALDQSPMYS
+254 HDIIRSALDQSPIYS
-269 GRITGRGPRYCPSVE
+269 GQITGRGPRYCPSVE

-311 VNGFSTSLPEPV
+311 VNGFSTSLPEPI
-323 QDRALHTMKGLEDAE
+323 QDQALHTIEGLEKAE

-349 FIPPENLTRSLE
+349 FIPPENLTRTLE
-361 TRQVDGLFLA
+361 TRHVGRLFLA

-391 INAALKVSN
+391 INAALAVRD
-400 RPSFTLDRGEA
+400 RPEFILDRGEA
-411 YIGVMVDDLIT
+411 YIGVMIDDLIT

-444 DNADIRLSDR
+444 DNADMRLADR
-454 AFEIGVIARERHE
+454 AFEIGVISRKRYEN
-467 ATVSQRRLVE
+467 TVIRRQVVE
-477 AESDRLKKEYVAP
+477 DETDRLKRVHVAP
-490 VRINPILETRSST
+490 DRINSILKRKSSST
-503 PVSEPV
+503 ISEPI

-516 RPEIQYSDLYTVD
+516 RPEIQYSDLYVVD
-529 PDPMDHEP
+529 PDPMGHEP
-537 SVIAQIQT
+537 SVIGQIQT

-550 GYLERQHKEIARMR
+550 GYLDRQRKEIERMR
-564 TWESRGIPGNFDYA
+564 SWESHEIPRDFDYA
-578 SIRAMSHEA
+578 SIQAMSHEA
-587 REKLASVRPA
+587 REKLYEIKPA

-619 LERVSAKQRSEKS
+619 LERWNAARRSGKQV
-632 SAENRMFHVE
+632 FHVE
-642 HSKT
+642 HSKS

>member
-1 MVEKERMTSV
+1 MAGIDQVKSI

-31 MGVETALVTLDAS
+31 MGVDTALVTLDAS

-75 KAADATAVQVRML
+75 RAADATALQVKML

-98 LRSQNDRVAYR
+98 LRSQNDRAAYR

-115 IGETPNLTV
+115 IGETENLTV
-124 VEGEVASLDV
+124 VEGEVTGLDV
-134 DQRRVTGIRTI
+134 DHRAVTGIRTS
-145 DGRALSCRAVVVASG
+145 DGRSFPCRAVVVASG

-168 RGASNSPGGRLGER
+168 RGRSIAPGGRLGEK
-182 AATELSDSLRNLGF
+182 AATELSGSLRELGF

-204 TPPRVDGKSIDYSEL
+204 TPPRIDGKSIDYTQL
-219 EIIAGDEFPEHFS
+219 EIIPGDEFPEHFS
-232 QERLSPADEQ
+232 QERLSPPDEQ
-242 LPCYLTFTNART
+242 LPCYQTFTNART

-323 QDRALHTMKGLEDAE
+323 QDRALHTIKGLEEAE

-349 FIPPENLTRSLE
+349 FIPPENLTRTLE
-361 TRQVDGLFLA
+361 TRQVGGLFLA

-391 INAALKVSN
+391 INAALAVRE
-400 RPSFTLDRGEA
+400 RPAFTLDRGEA
-411 YIGVMVDDLIT
+411 YIGVMIDDLIT

-444 DNADIRLSDR
+444 DNADMRLSDR
-454 AFEIGVIARERHE
+454 AFEIGVISRERHE
-467 ATVSQRRLVE
+467 ATVRRRRVVE
-477 AESDRLKKEYVAP
+477 EETDRLKRVYVVP
-490 VRINPILETRSST
+490 DRINRVLEARSST
-503 PVSEPV
+503 RVTEPV

-516 RPEIQYSDLYTVD
+516 RPEIQYSDLHAVD
-529 PDPMDHEP
+529 PDPMEHEP
-537 SVIAQIQT
+537 TVIGQIQT

-550 GYLERQHKEIARMR
+550 GYLERQRKEIERMR
-564 TWESRGIPGNFDYA
+564 TWESRTIPADFDYA

-587 REKLASVRPA
+587 REKLTAIRPA

-607 VTPADLSILVVH
+607 ITPADLSILVVH
-619 LERVSAKQRSEKS
+619 LERRNATRRDEKQV
-632 SAENRMFHVE
+632 FHVE

>member
-1 MVEKERMTSV
+1 MKQV

-17 GGHAGCEAALASAR
+17 GGHAGCEAALAAAR
-31 MGVETALVTLDAS
+31 MGVTTALVTLDAS

-75 KAADATAVQVRML
+75 RAADATALQVKML

-98 LRSQNDRVAYR
+98 LRSQNDRIAYR
-109 DYMQRV
+109 EYMQRV
-115 IGETPNLTV
+115 IGGTDNLAV
-124 VEGEVASLDV
+124 VEGEVSHLEV
-134 DQRRVTGIRTI
+134 GQGRLKGIRTR
-145 DGRALSCRAVVVASG
+145 DGRSISCRAVVVASG
-160 TFLNGVMH
+160 TFLNGIMH
-168 RGASNSPGGRLGER
+168 RGTSNAPGGRLGEK
-182 AATELSDSLRNLGF
+182 AATELSDSLRALGF
-196 DIGRLKTG
+196 NIGRLKTG
-204 TPPRVDGKSIDYSEL
+204 TPPRIDGNSIDYSEL
-219 EIIAGDEFPEHFS
+219 EIIPGDEFPEHFS
-232 QERLSPADEQ
+232 QERLSPPDEQ
-242 LPCYLTFTNART
+242 LPCYLTFTNPRT

-284 DKIVRFPDRDSH
+284 DKIVRFSDRDSH

-323 QDRALHTMKGLEDAE
+323 QDQALHTIKGLENAA
-338 ILQFGYAVEYD
+338 ILQYGYAVEYD

-361 TRQVDGLFLA
+361 TRQVGGLFLA

-391 INAALKVSN
+391 INAALSVTD
-400 RPSFTLDRGEA
+400 RPAFILDRGEA
-411 YIGVMVDDLIT
+411 YIGVMIDDLIT

-444 DNADIRLSDR
+444 DNADMRLSDR
-454 AFEIGVIARERHE
+454 AVDIGVISRARHE
-467 ATVSQRRLVE
+467 ATVTRRRLVE
-477 AESDRLKKEYVAP
+477 GETDRLKRVYVPPAE
-490 VRINPILETRSST
+490 VNPLLQAKSSA

-516 RPEIQYSDLYTVD
+516 RPEIQYSDIYPVD

-537 SVIAQIQT
+537 SVIGQIQT
-545 AVKYA
+545 SVKYA
-550 GYLERQHKEIARMR
+550 GYLERQQKEIERMR
-564 TWESRGIPGNFDYA
+564 SWESRTIPTDFEYLA
-578 SIRAMSHEA
+578 IKALSHEA
-587 REKLASVRPA
+587 REKLDSIRPA

-607 VTPADLSILVVH
+607 ITPADLSILVVH
-619 LERVSAKQRSEKS
+619 LERRASDPRDESKV
-632 SAENRMFHVE
+632 FHVE
-642 HSKT
+642 HRKA

>member
-1 MVEKERMTSV
+1 MD
-11 EVLVIG
+11 
-17 GGHAGCEAALASAR
+17 
-31 MGVETALVTLDAS
+31 TALVTLDAA

-75 KAADATAVQVRML
+75 KAADATAVQVKML

-115 IGETPNLTV
+115 IGETGNLAV
-124 VEGEVASLDV
+124 VEGEVTALDV
-134 DQRRVTGIRTI
+134 DRRGVTGIRTA
-145 DGRALSCRAVVVASG
+145 DGRSIACRAVVVASG

-168 RGASNSPGGRLGER
+168 RGRSNAPGGRLGEK
-182 AATELSDSLRNLGF
+182 AATELSDSLRELGF
-196 DIGRLKTG
+196 NIGRLKTG
-204 TPPRVDGKSIDYSEL
+204 TPPRIDGKSIDYSQL
-219 EIIAGDEFPEHFS
+219 DIIPGDEFPEHFS
-232 QERLSPADEQ
+232 EERLSPPDEQ
-242 LPCYLTFTNART
+242 LPCYQTFTNART

-323 QDRALHTMKGLEDAE
+323 QDRALHTIKGLEQAE

-349 FIPPENLTRSLE
+349 FIPPENLTRTLE
-361 TRQVDGLFLA
+361 TRQLAGLFLA

-391 INAALKVSN
+391 INAALSVRA
-400 RPSFTLDRGEA
+400 RPAFTLDRGEA

-444 DNADIRLSDR
+444 DNADMRLSDR
-454 AFEIGVIARERHE
+454 AFEIGVISKERHE
-467 ATVSQRRLVE
+467 ATVRRRRVVEEETERLQRV
-477 AESDRLKKEYVAP
+477 YVAP
-490 VRINPILETRSST
+490 DRVNGILEARSSAT
-503 PVSEPV
+503 VSEPV
-509 SLHKLLS
+509 ALHKLLS
-516 RPEIQYSDLYTVD
+516 RPEIQYSDLYAID
-529 PDPMDHEP
+529 PDPMEHEP
-537 SVIAQIQT
+537 SVIGQIQT

-550 GYLERQHKEIARMR
+550 GYLDRQHKEIERMR
-564 TWESRGIPGNFDYA
+564 SWESRVIPADFDYA

-587 REKLASVRPA
+587 REKLTAIRPA

-619 LERVSAKQRSEKS
+619 LERRKADRRDKKQ
-632 SAENRMFHVE
+632 MFHVE

>member
-1 MVEKERMTSV
+1 MKQV

-17 GGHAGCEAALASAR
+17 GGHAGCEAALAAAR
-31 MGVETALVTLDAS
+31 MGVTTALVTLDAS

-75 KAADATAVQVRML
+75 RAADATALQVKML

-98 LRSQNDRVAYR
+98 LRSQNDRIAYR
-109 DYMQRV
+109 EYMQRV
-115 IGETPNLTV
+115 IGGTDNLAV
-124 VEGEVASLDV
+124 VEGEVSHLEV
-134 DQRRVTGIRTI
+134 GQGRVKGIRTR
-145 DGRALSCRAVVVASG
+145 DGRSISCRAVVVASG
-160 TFLNGVMH
+160 TFLNGIMH
-168 RGASNSPGGRLGER
+168 RGTSNAPGGRLGEK
-182 AATELSDSLRNLGF
+182 AATELSDSLRALGF
-196 DIGRLKTG
+196 NIGRLKTG
-204 TPPRVDGKSIDYSEL
+204 TPPRIDGNSIDYSEL
-219 EIIAGDEFPEHFS
+219 EIIPGDEFPEHFS

-242 LPCYLTFTNART
+242 LPCYLTFTNPRT

-284 DKIVRFPDRDSH
+284 DKIVRFSDRDSH

-323 QDRALHTMKGLEDAE
+323 QDQALHTIKGLENAA
-338 ILQFGYAVEYD
+338 ILQYGYAVEYD

-361 TRQVDGLFLA
+361 TRQVGGLFLA

-391 INAALKVSN
+391 INAALSVTD
-400 RPSFTLDRGEA
+400 RPAFILDRGEA
-411 YIGVMVDDLIT
+411 YIGVMIDDLIT

-444 DNADIRLSDR
+444 DNADMRLSDR
-454 AFEIGVIARERHE
+454 AVDIGVISRERHE
-467 ATVSQRRLVE
+467 ATVTRRRLVE
-477 AESDRLKKEYVAP
+477 GETDRLKRVYVPPAE
-490 VRINPILETRSST
+490 VNPLLQAKSSA

-516 RPEIQYSDLYTVD
+516 RPEIQYSDIYPVD

-537 SVIAQIQT
+537 SVIGQIQT
-545 AVKYA
+545 SVKYA
-550 GYLERQHKEIARMR
+550 GYLERQQKEIERMR
-564 TWESRGIPGNFDYA
+564 SWESRTIPTDFEYLA
-578 SIRAMSHEA
+578 IKALSHEA
-587 REKLASVRPA
+587 REKLDSIRPA

-607 VTPADLSILVVH
+607 ITPADMSILVVH
-619 LERVSAKQRSEKS
+619 LERRASDPRDEDK
-632 SAENRMFHVE
+632 MFHVE
-642 HSKT
+642 HRKA

>member
-1 MVEKERMTSV
+1 MAGTDLTKPV

-31 MGVETALVTLDAS
+31 MGVTTALVTLDAS

-75 KAADATAVQVRML
+75 KAADATAVQVKML

-98 LRSQNDRVAYR
+98 LRSQNDRAAYR
-109 DYMQRV
+109 KYMQQV
-115 IGETPNLTV
+115 IGEAENLAV
-124 VEGEVASLDV
+124 VEGEVTHLEV
-134 DQRRVTGIRTI
+134 DDRRVTGIRTS
-145 DGRALSCRAVVVASG
+145 DGKTIPCRTVVVASG

-168 RGASNSPGGRLGER
+168 RGTSNAPGGRLGEK
-182 AATELSDSLRNLGF
+182 AATELSDSLRALGF
-196 DIGRLKTG
+196 HIGRLKTG
-204 TPPRVDGKSIDYSEL
+204 TPPRIDGKSIDYSDL
-219 EIIAGDEFPEHFS
+219 EIIPGDEFPEHFS

-242 LPCYLTFTNART
+242 LPCYLTFTNPRT
-254 HDIIRSALDQSPMYS
+254 HEIIRSALDQSPMYT

-284 DKIVRFPDRDSH
+284 DKIVRFADRDSH

-323 QDRALHTMKGLEDAE
+323 QDRALHTIKGLEHAE

-361 TRQVDGLFLA
+361 TRQVGGLFLA

-391 INAALKVSN
+391 INAALSAKN
-400 RPSFTLDRGEA
+400 RPAFVLDRGEA
-411 YIGVMVDDLIT
+411 YIGVMIDDLIT

-444 DNADIRLSDR
+444 DNADMRLSDR
-454 AFEIGVIARERHE
+454 AFEYGVISRERHE
-467 ATVSQRRLVE
+467 ATVARRRLVE
-477 AESDRLKKEYVAP
+477 EETDRLKGVYVAP
-490 VRINPILETRSST
+490 ARINPLLKARSSAA
-503 PVSEPV
+503 VSEPV

-516 RPEIQYSDLYTVD
+516 RPEIRYADLSTVD
-529 PDPMDHEP
+529 PDPMEHEP
-537 SVIAQIQT
+537 SVISQIQT

-550 GYLERQHKEIARMR
+550 GYLERQHREIERMR
-564 TWESRGIPGNFDYA
+564 SWESHVIPTGFDYT
-578 SIRAMSHEA
+578 SITALSHEA
-587 REKLASVRPA
+587 REKLSRIKPET
-597 NVGQASRIPG
+597 VGQASRIPG

-619 LERVSAKQRSEKS
+619 LERSNATRHSE
-632 SAENRMFHVE
+632 NQVFHVE
-642 HSKT
+642 HPKA

>member
-1 MVEKERMTSV
+1 MDGNDQLTTI

-75 KAADATAVQVRML
+75 KAADATAVQVKML

-98 LRSQNDRVAYR
+98 LRSQNDRAAYR

-115 IGETPNLTV
+115 IGESQNLTV
-124 VEGEVASLDV
+124 VEGEVSHLEV
-134 DQRRVTGIRTI
+134 DQCRVTGIRTS
-145 DGRALSCRAVVVASG
+145 DGRSISCQAVIVASG

-168 RGASNSPGGRLGER
+168 RGASNAPGGRLGEK

-196 DIGRLKTG
+196 NIGRLKTG
-204 TPPRVDGKSIDYSEL
+204 TPPRIDGNTIDYSQL
-219 EIIAGDEFPEHFS
+219 DIIPGDEFPEHFS
-232 QERLSPADEQ
+232 QERLSPPDEQ
-242 LPCYLTFTNART
+242 LPCYQTFTNART
-254 HDIIRSALDQSPMYS
+254 HDIIRSALDQSPMFS

-323 QDRALHTMKGLEDAE
+323 QDRALHTIKGLEKAE
-338 ILQFGYAVEYD
+338 IVQFGYAVEYD
-349 FIPPENLTRSLE
+349 FIPPENLTRTLE
-361 TRQVDGLFLA
+361 TRQVSGLFLA

-381 EAAAQGILAG
+381 EAAAQGIYAG
-391 INAALKVSN
+391 INAALSVGN

-411 YIGVMVDDLIT
+411 YIGVMIDDLIT

-444 DNADIRLSDR
+444 DNADMRLSDR
-454 AFEIGVIARERHE
+454 AYEVGVISRERHE
-467 ATVSQRRLVE
+467 YTVRRRRLVE
-477 AESDRLKKEYVAP
+477 EETARLKRIFVAP
-490 VRINPILETRSST
+490 DVINGILKAKSSKAIT
-503 PVSEPV
+503 EPV

-516 RPEIQYSDLYTVD
+516 RPEIQYSDLYPVD
-529 PDPMDHEP
+529 PDRMDHEP
-537 SVIAQIQT
+537 SVIGQIQT

-550 GYLERQHKEIARMR
+550 GYLDRQHKEIERMR
-564 TWESRGIPGNFDYA
+564 TWESSGLPSDFDYA

-587 REKLASVRPA
+587 REKLTEIRPA

-619 LERVSAKQRSEKS
+619 LERRNAVRRDDKQV
-632 SAENRMFHVE
+632 FHVE
-642 HSKT
+642 QSKT

>member
-1 MVEKERMTSV
+1 MKSI

-31 MGVETALVTLDAS
+31 MGVDTALVTLDAS

-75 KAADATAVQVRML
+75 RAADATALQVKML

-98 LRSQNDRVAYR
+98 LRSQNDRAAYR

-115 IGETPNLTV
+115 IGETENLTV
-124 VEGEVASLDV
+124 VEGEVTGLDV
-134 DQRRVTGIRTI
+134 DHRAVTGIRTS
-145 DGRALSCRAVVVASG
+145 DGRSFPCRAVVVASG

-168 RGASNSPGGRLGER
+168 RGRSIAPGGRLGEK
-182 AATELSDSLRNLGF
+182 AATELSGSLRELGF

-204 TPPRVDGKSIDYSEL
+204 TPPRIDGKSIDYTQL
-219 EIIAGDEFPEHFS
+219 EIIPGDEFPEHFS
-232 QERLSPADEQ
+232 QERLSPPDEQ
-242 LPCYLTFTNART
+242 LPCYQTFTNART

-323 QDRALHTMKGLEDAE
+323 QDRALHTIKGLEEAE

-349 FIPPENLTRSLE
+349 FIPPENLTRTLE
-361 TRQVDGLFLA
+361 TRQVGGLFLA

-391 INAALKVSN
+391 INAALAVRE
-400 RPSFTLDRGEA
+400 RPAFTLDRGEA
-411 YIGVMVDDLIT
+411 YIGVMIDDLIT

-444 DNADIRLSDR
+444 DNADMRLSDR
-454 AFEIGVIARERHE
+454 AFEIGVISRERHE
-467 ATVSQRRLVE
+467 ATVRRRRVVE
-477 AESDRLKKEYVAP
+477 EETDRLKRVYVVP
-490 VRINPILETRSST
+490 DRINRVLEARSST
-503 PVSEPV
+503 RVTEPV

-516 RPEIQYSDLYTVD
+516 RPEIQYSDLHAVD
-529 PDPMDHEP
+529 PDPMEHEP
-537 SVIAQIQT
+537 TVIGQIQT

-550 GYLERQHKEIARMR
+550 GYLERQRKEIERMR
-564 TWESRGIPGNFDYA
+564 TWESRTIPADFDYA

-587 REKLASVRPA
+587 REKLTAIRPA

-607 VTPADLSILVVH
+607 ITPADLSILVVH
-619 LERVSAKQRSEKS
+619 LERRNATRRDEKQV
-632 SAENRMFHVE
+632 FHVE